1 VKPFVRSF
9 SPEDLSGALRVLE
22 EAGAASGTDLLDLAR
37 LIADVQQGAQGAT
50 ALVGDELVGISLAR
64 VDGSSAEISAFAVS
78 PRWRGQA
85 IGSALLQHLEASLLR
100 VGVRRIT
107 ALVGPDHPGR
117 AALEARGFQA
127 SDGLVRYEKIEAL
140 EPDEVLIVS
149 SWGGEMC
156 SEGLWDQVAGM
167 EREKALIESRIVAP
181 LAEPDLAQRV
191 GVRAPATVILFGP
204 PGTGKT
210 TFARAIASRLNW
222 PFVEL
227 LPSKLASGEGT
238 LANEVRVAFEDLAQ
252 LDHVVVFI
260 DEFEE
265 LAPTRAANPAT
276 SGVVNELLKSIPEFR
291 RQSGRLLVC
300 ATNFVG
306 SVDPAVLRPGRFDLL
321 IAIGPP
327 DAVALEALWR
337 QALRDMA
344 TADDV
349 DPLDLAGRTIGFTPG
364 DVDLAAQRAA
374 ASAFDRARAGS
385 RSTVDGSTAPAHA
398 SGVIGAEEGPVV
410 TRGDLLAALART
422 RPSIPA
428 DMVRMFG
435 LEVEQFERV

>member
-1 VKPFVRSF
+1 MKPLVRSF
-9 SPEDLSGALRVLE
+9 STEDLSGALRVLE
-22 EAGAASGTDLLDLAR
+22 EAGEASGTDLLDLAR
-37 LIADVQQGAQGAT
+37 LIADVQQGAQGAV
-50 ALVGDELVGISLAR
+50 ALAGDETVGIALAR
-64 VDGSSAEISAFAVS
+64 VDGSTAEVTAFAVS

-85 IGSALLQHLEASLLR
+85 IGSAMLQHLETALLR
-100 VGVRRIT
+100 VGVRRVT

-117 AALEARGFQA
+117 AALEARGFHA
-127 SDGLVRYEKIEAL
+127 AEGLVRYEKVEAL
-140 EPDEVLIVS
+140 EPDEVMIVR
-149 SWGGEMC
+149 SWGGELC
-156 SEGLWDQVAGM
+156 SDSLWDEVAGM

-191 GVRAPATVILFGP
+191 GVRAPSTVILFGP

-238 LANEVRVAFEDLAQ
+238 LANEVRSAFEDLAQ

-265 LAPTRAANPAT
+265 LAPTREANPST

-291 RQSGRLLVC
+291 RQPGRLLVC

-306 SVDPAVLRPGRFDLL
+306 TVDPAVLRPGRFDLL

-327 DAVALEALWR
+327 DAAALRALWR
-337 QALRDMA
+337 QALRAMA
-344 TADDV
+344 IAGDVDADD
-349 DPLDLAGRTIGFTPG
+349 LASRTGGFTPG

-374 ASAFDRARAGS
+374 ASAFDRARAS
-385 RSTVDGSTAPAHA
+385 N
-398 SGVIGAEEGPVV
+398 AESVV
-410 TRGDLLAALART
+410 TVTREDLLAAISRT
-422 RPSIPA
+422 RASIPPE
-428 DMVRMFG
+428 MVRTFG
-435 LEVEQFERV
+435 LEVEQYERV

>member
-1 VKPFVRSF
+1 MKPLVRTF
-9 SPEDLSGALRVLE
+9 APDDLSAALRVLE
-22 EAGAASGTDLLDLAR
+22 EAGEASGIDLLDLAR

-50 ALVGDELVGISLAR
+50 AVAGEEIVGVALAR
-64 VDGSSAEISAFAVS
+64 IDGASAEVSAFAVS
-78 PRWRGQA
+78 PRWRGQGV
-85 IGSALLQHLEASLLR
+85 GSALLQHLEAALLR
-100 VGVRRIT
+100 VDVRRVT
-107 ALVGPDHPGR
+107 ALVGPEHPGR
-117 AALEARGFQA
+117 TALENRGFVA
-127 SDGLVRYEKIEAL
+127 SEGLTRFEKIEAL
-140 EPDEVLIVS
+140 EPDEAMIVR

-156 SEGLWDQVAGM
+156 SDGLWDQVAGM

-181 LAEPDLAQRV
+181 LSEPDLAARV

-238 LANEVRVAFEDLAQ
+238 LANEVRSAFQDLAQ

-265 LAPTRAANPAT
+265 LAPTREANPAT

-291 RQSGRLLVC
+291 RQPGRLLVC

-321 IAIGPP
+321 VAIGPP
-327 DAVALEALWR
+327 DAAALRALWR
-337 QALRDMA
+337 QALGAMA

-349 DPLDLAGRTIGFTPG
+349 DPNDLAGRTGGFTPG

-374 ASAFDRARAGS
+374 AAAFDRARGDVGHGS
-385 RSTVDGSTAPAHA
+385 DGAADGSSRATD
-398 SGVIGAEEGPVV
+398 AERGPRV
-410 TRGDLLAALART
+410 TRDDLVAAIART
-422 RPSIPA
+422 RPSIPTE
-428 DMVRMFG
+428 MVRSFN
-435 LEVEQFERV
+435 LEVEQYERV

>member
-1 VKPFVRSF
+1 MKPLVRAF
-9 SPEDLSGALRVLE
+9 STEDLSGALRVLE
-22 EAGAASGTDLLDLAR
+22 EAGEASGTDLLDLAR
-37 LIADVQQGAQGAT
+37 LIADVQQGAQGAV
-50 ALVGDELVGISLAR
+50 ALVGDETVGIALAR
-64 VDGSSAEISAFAVS
+64 VDGSTAEVTAFAVS

-85 IGSALLQHLEASLLR
+85 IGSAMLQHLEASLLR
-100 VGVRRIT
+100 VGVRRVT

-117 AALEARGFQA
+117 AALEARGFHA
-127 SDGLVRYEKIEAL
+127 AEGLVRYEKVEAL
-140 EPDEVLIVS
+140 EPDEVMIVR
-149 SWGGEMC
+149 SWGGELC
-156 SEGLWDQVAGM
+156 SDGLWDEVAGM

-191 GVRAPATVILFGP
+191 GVRAPSTVILFGP

-238 LANEVRVAFEDLAQ
+238 LANEVRSAFEDLAQ

-265 LAPTRAANPAT
+265 LAPTREANPST

-291 RQSGRLLVC
+291 RQPGRLLVC

-327 DAVALEALWR
+327 DAAALQALWR
-337 QALRDMA
+337 QALRAMA
-344 TADDV
+344 IADDV
-349 DPLDLAGRTIGFTPG
+349 DADDLASRTGGFTPG

-374 ASAFDRARAGS
+374 ASAFDRARAA
-385 RSTVDGSTAPAHA
+385 DEDA
-398 SGVIGAEEGPVV
+398 VV
-410 TRGDLLAALART
+410 TVTRDDLLGAIART
-422 RPSIPA
+422 RASIPPE
-428 DMVRMFG
+428 MVRAFG
-435 LEVEQFERV
+435 LEVEQYERV

>member
-1 VKPFVRSF
+1 MKPIVRTF
-9 SPEDLSGALRVLE
+9 TPDDLSGALRVLE
-22 EAGAASGTDLLDLAR
+22 EAGEASGTDLLDLAR
-37 LIADVQQGAQGAT
+37 LIADVQQGAAGAT
-50 ALVGDELVGISLAR
+50 AVAGDEVVGVALAR
-64 VDGSSAEISAFAVS
+64 VDGASAEVSAFAVS

-85 IGSALLQHLEASLLR
+85 IGSSLLQHLEASLLR
-100 VGVRRIT
+100 MGARRVT

-127 SDGLVRYEKIEAL
+127 AEGLVRYEKVEAL
-140 EPDEVLIVS
+140 EPDEVMIVS

-156 SEGLWDQVAGM
+156 SEGLWEQVAGM

-191 GVRAPATVILFGP
+191 GVRAPSTVILFGP

-238 LANEVRVAFEDLAQ
+238 LANEVRAAFEDLAQ

-265 LAPTRAANPAT
+265 LAPTREANPAT

-291 RQSGRLLVC
+291 RQPGRLLVC

-327 DAVALEALWR
+327 DGAALQALWR
-337 QALRDMA
+337 QALRGMA
-344 TADDV
+344 VADDV
-349 DPLDLAGRTIGFTPG
+349 DPVDLAGRTVGFTPG

-374 ASAFDRARAGS
+374 AAAFDRARSIGGADANGS
-385 RSTVDGSTAPAHA
+385 GSVATATAVDPL
-398 SGVIGAEEGPVV
+398 VM
-410 TRGDLLAALART
+410 RDDLLAALART
-422 RPSIPA
+422 RPSIPTE
-428 DMVRMFG
+428 MVRTFG
-435 LEVEQFERV
+435 LEVEQYERV

>member
-1 VKPFVRSF
+1 MKPVIRTFTSG
-9 SPEDLSGALRVLE
+9 DLSGVLRVLE
-22 EAGAASGTDLLDLAR
+22 EAGEASGTDLLDLAQ
-37 LIADVQQGAQGAT
+37 LIADVQQGAAGAT
-50 ALVGDELVGISLAR
+50 ALVGDEIVGVALAR
-64 VDGSSAEISAFAVS
+64 VDGSSAEVSAFAVS

-85 IGSALLQHLEASLLR
+85 ISAMLLQHLEASLLR
-100 VGVRRIT
+100 VGVRRVT

-127 SDGLVRYEKIEAL
+127 AEGLVRYEKVEAL
-140 EPDEVLIVS
+140 EPDAVMIVN

-156 SEGLWDQVAGM
+156 SEGLWDEVAGM

-181 LAEPDLAQRV
+181 LAEPELAQRV
-191 GVRAPATVILFGP
+191 GVRAPSTVILFGP

-238 LANEVRVAFEDLAQ
+238 LANEVRSAFEDLAQ
-252 LDHVVVFI
+252 LDNVVVFI

-265 LAPTRAANPAT
+265 LAPTREANPAT

-291 RQSGRLLVC
+291 RQPGRLLVC

-327 DAVALEALWR
+327 DGAALQALWR
-337 QALRDMA
+337 QALRGMA
-344 TADDV
+344 LADDV
-349 DPLDLAGRTIGFTPG
+349 DAVDLAGRTMGFTPG

-374 ASAFDRARAGS
+374 AAAFDRARSGA
-385 RSTVDGSTAPAHA
+385 A
-398 SGVIGAEEGPVV
+398 SGANGSGQGATDVDPVV
-410 TRGDLLAALART
+410 TRDDLLAALART
-422 RPSIPA
+422 RPSIPTE
-428 DMVRMFG
+428 MVRTFAF
-435 LEVEQFERV
+435 EVEQYERV

>member
-1 VKPFVRSF
+1 MKPLIRTFV
-9 SPEDLSGALRVLE
+9 PDDLSGALRVLE

-37 LIADVQQGAQGAT
+37 LIADVQQGAQGST
-50 ALVGDELVGISLAR
+50 AVVGEEIVGIALAR
-64 VDGSSAEISAFAVS
+64 VDGSSAEVGAFAVS

-85 IGSALLQHLEASLLR
+85 IGSAMLQHLEAALLR
-100 VGVRRIT
+100 VGVRRVT
-107 ALVGPDHPGR
+107 ALVGPEHPGR
-117 AALEARGFQA
+117 AALENRGFRA
-127 SDGLVRYEKIEAL
+127 SEGLVRYEKVEAL
-140 EPDEVLIVS
+140 EPDEVMIVN

-181 LAEPDLAQRV
+181 LAEPDLAAQV
-191 GVRAPATVILFGP
+191 GVRAPSTVILFGP

-238 LANEVRVAFEDLAQ
+238 LANEVRAAFEDLAQ
-252 LDHVVVFI
+252 LEHVVVFI

-265 LAPTRAANPAT
+265 LAPTREANPAT

-291 RQSGRLLVC
+291 RRPGRLLVC

-327 DAVALEALWR
+327 DTAALEALWR
-337 QALRDMA
+337 QALRGIA
-344 TADDV
+344 TAEDV
-349 DPLDLAGRTIGFTPG
+349 ERVDLAGRTMGFTPG

-374 ASAFDRARAGS
+374 AAAFDRVRARVRAS
-385 RSTVDGSTAPAHA
+385 DGESAADPDS
-398 SGVIGAEEGPVV
+398 SGVPVEPVV
-410 TRGDLLAALART
+410 TREDLLAALVRT
-422 RPSIPA
+422 RPSISME
-428 DMVRMFG
+428 MVRTFR
-435 LEVEQFERV
+435 LEVEQYERV